1 MDIGREELKKINNT
15 IAELL
20 LTYQG
25 DITEALDSEGTVV
38 ISLPIKI
45 TQEEKKL
52 DVKIG
57 ISFIQK
63 RTKDSI
69 GFTFTDQQKM
79 FEES

>member
-1 MDIGREELKKINNT
+1 MDINREKLKKINNT

-45 TQEEKKL
+45 TEDNGKL
-52 DVKIG
+52 SVKVGIG
-57 ISFIQK
+57 FVRSRI
-63 RTKDSI
+63 KDSI
-69 GFTFTDQQKM
+69 DFTIQK
-79 FEES
+79 EILGES